1 MRYFALATDYDGT
14 LATGG
19 VVLDSTRRGLER
31 LAASGRRVVL
41 VTGRQLDDLA
51 QAFAHLD
58 VFERVVAENGAVL
71 FSPATRDLRLLDEP
85 PPPAFCEE
93 LRRRGVEDLSAGK
106 VIVAT
111 REPFQHVVLETIRAM
126 GLELHVEFNKGAVMV
141 LPAGTTKR
149 TGLAAALEEMHLSP
163 HGVVG
168 VGDAE
173 NDHAFLSYCECAVSV
188 ANALP
193 SLKERSDWVTPS
205 PEGAGVVEL
214 IDRMLAD
221 DLQSLGP
228 NLARRRVPLG
238 RLPGGEAVTFDAY
251 DSCVLV
257 LGPSG
262 SGKSTLAIALLERLL
277 EQNYQLCVIDPEGD
291 HAQRSRLA
299 AVGNAERPP
308 TVDEVTTLLEDPGR
322 SIVATL
328 LAVPLE
334 DRARWFG
341 AMSARIDEMRQR
353 TGRPHWLLVDE
364 AHHVLPAAKDVSTIG
379 LPRPASGLAFI
390 TVEPGTVSRE
400 VLEKVNL
407 VLCTRDRASES
418 LRAFA
423 SATGREAPGLA
434 DHPDGNAVMWRVGE
448 PTARALQI
456 ARPREMHMRHKRKYA
471 LGDMGDDRSFFF
483 RGPHGALN
491 LRAQNLALFM
501 QIASGVDDDTWTFH
515 LRAGD
520 YSRWFRDAIKDEA
533 LAEEAARA
541 ENDAALSAAESRARI
556 REAIESRY
564 TQPS

>member
-19 VVLDSTRRGLER
+19 VVLDSTFRALER
-31 LAASGRRVVL
+31 LAATGRKVVL

-71 FSPATRDLRLLDEP
+71 FSPRTREVRLLDEP
-85 PPPAFCEE
+85 PPAAFVEE
-93 LRRRGVEDLSAGK
+93 LRRRGVEPIAVGK

-111 REPFQHVVLETIRAM
+111 REPFQHVVLEAIRSM

-149 TGLAAALEEMHLSP
+149 TGLAAALEDMHLSP

-168 VGDAE
+168 IGDAE
-173 NDHAFLSYCECAVSV
+173 NDHTFLSFCECAVSV

-193 SLKERSDWVTPS
+193 SLKDRSDWVTPS

-221 DLQSLGP
+221 DLQSLAP
-228 NLARRRVPLG
+228 HLARRRVPLG
-238 RLPGGEAVTFDAY
+238 QLPSGEAVTFDAY

-277 EQNYQLCVIDPEGD
+277 DQNYQLCVIDPEGD
-291 HAQRSRLA
+291 HAQRSQLA

-308 TVDEVTTLLEDPGR
+308 TVDEVATLLEDPAR
-322 SIVATL
+322 SIVAML

-341 AMSARIDEMRQR
+341 AMSARIDVLRQR

-364 AHHVLPAAKDVSTIG
+364 AHHVLPAAKDASTIG
-379 LPRPASGLAFI
+379 LCRPATGLVFI

-400 VLEKVNL
+400 ALAKVNL
-407 VLCTRDRASES
+407 VLCTLDRAKEF
-418 LRAFA
+418 LDAFA
-423 SATGREAPGLA
+423 AATGRPAPDLA
-434 DHPDGNAVMWRVGE
+434 DCPDGAVMWRVGE
-448 PTARALQI
+448 PTAHAVKI
-456 ARPREMHMRHKRKYA
+456 APPRQMHQRHKRKYA
-471 LGDMGDDRSFFF
+471 LGDVGAERSFFF
-483 RGPHGALN
+483 RGPRGALN
-491 LRAQNLALFM
+491 LRAQNLVLFVQM
-501 QIASGVDDDTWTFH
+501 ANGIDDDSWTFH

-520 YSRWFRDAIKDEA
+520 YSRWFRDAIKDDA
-533 LAEEAARA
+533 LAREAEDVEKDR
-541 ENDAALSAAESRARI
+541 ALSPTESRARI
-556 REAIESRY
+556 RSAIETRY
-564 TQPS
+564 TFPA